1 MSSKEVIL
9 EHELIYKKIL
19 MDEEMKFIV
28 DSAEERMLLALQHL
42 NKEMLNIR
50 AGKANPIMLSG
61 IKVDY
66 YGTPTPISQVANIN
80 SPDGRTLSVQPWEK
94 SMLMEIEKAI
104 LVANLGFNPMN
115 NGESIIINIP
125 VLTEERRK
133 ELVKL
138 AKAEVENAK
147 ISIRTSRKDANTEI
161 KNSEASEDLQKNFEI
176 DIQNI
181 TDQYISKADET
192 FSLKEKEILTV

>member
-1 MSSKEVIL
+1 MSSKEITL
-9 EHELIYKKIL
+9 EQELIYKKIH

-28 DSAEERMLLALQHL
+28 DSAEERMLLALEHL

-181 TDQYISKADET
+181 TDKYISKADET

>member
-9 EHELIYKKIL
+9 EQELIYKKIQ

-28 DSAEERMLLALQHL
+28 DSAEERMILALQHL

-61 IKVDY
+61 VKVDY

-104 LVANLGFNPMN
+104 LVANLGFNPLN

>member
-1 MSSKEVIL
+1 
-9 EHELIYKKIL
+9 
-19 MDEEMKFIV
+19 
-28 DSAEERMLLALQHL
+28 
-42 NKEMLNIR
+42 
-50 AGKANPIMLSG
+50 
-61 IKVDY
+61 
-66 YGTPTPISQVANIN
+66 
-80 SPDGRTLSVQPWEK
+80 
-94 SMLMEIEKAI
+94 
-104 LVANLGFNPMN
+104 VANLGFNPMN

>member
-1 MSSKEVIL
+1 MLSKEVIL
-9 EHELIYKKIL
+9 EHELIYKKIR

-28 DSAEERMLLALQHL
+28 DSAEERMLLALEHL

-61 IKVDY
+61 VKVDY

>member
-9 EHELIYKKIL
+9 EHELIYKKIR

-28 DSAEERMLLALQHL
+28 DSAEERMLLALEHL

>member
-9 EHELIYKKIL
+9 EHELIYKKIQ

-66 YGTPTPISQVANIN
+66 YGTPPPISQVANIN

-133 ELVKL
+133 ELVKI

-176 DIQNI
+176 DVQNI

>member
-9 EHELIYKKIL
+9 EQELTYKKIQ

-28 DSAEERMLLALQHL
+28 DSAEERMHLALQHL

-61 IKVDY
+61 VKVDY

-133 ELVKL
+133 ELVKI